1 MRQRLPAELEQLE
14 QPEESVLMWADP
26 GARALEMVTGRRAR
40 RMLDDFDCRL
50 AAAST
55 RTSFQAGTCWVDW

>member
-1 MRQRLPAELEQLE
+1 
-14 QPEESVLMWADP
+14 MWADP